1 MKSKP
6 RDGGRNAQL
15 ARTLQVLR
23 ELSRSDGLSLA
34 RLAAQFGTTERTIR
48 RDLDALQEAG
58 FFLKAEEDRSDRRKV
73 WKLDLAAQANS
84 LNAMLDEGHF
94 LALRIAMGQGGPV
107 RSDETVF
114 SALEDLHVKIEN
126 AVGERGR
133 EQLLAIDQCFHS
145 YEKQAYREA
154 PAGVLWPLVTAIS
167 ERRLCRVTYR
177 KPQRTPSNKTF
188 DILPLRIFAHQ
199 GAPYLMCHIRK
210 HATYATLNL
219 HRVKKLELLTQCA
232 EVPRD
237 FDPERFENAAFGVH
251 TGDQVTRYVLRFDA
265 EVAVYI
271 RERTWH
277 SSQSLTEIADGGVE
291 LTFTCGASWE
301 VSAWVASWRHW
312 VHVVEP
318 SELRDELLEIGKLLV
333 ERYGER

>member
-15 ARTLQVLR
+15 VRTLQILR
-23 ELSRSDGLSLA
+23 ELSRSTGLTLVQLA
-34 RLAAQFGTTERTIR
+34 RSFGTTERTIR
-48 RDLDALQEAG
+48 RDLAALQEAG
-58 FFLKAEEDRSDRRKV
+58 FPLSSDDQSDRRKV
-73 WKLDLAAQANS
+73 WRLNVSANVRGLS
-84 LNAMLDEGHF
+84 SMLDKGHY

-107 RSDETVF
+107 RSDDTVF
-114 SALEDLHVKIEN
+114 SALEDLHGKIEK

-133 EQLLAIDQCFHS
+133 KHLLAIDQCFHS

-154 PAGVLWPLVTAIS
+154 PPELLWQLVTAII

-188 DILPLRIFAHQ
+188 DILPLRIFAYQ
-199 GAPYLMCHIRK
+199 GAAYLMCHIRK
-210 HATYATLNL
+210 HAAYATLNL
-219 HRVKKLELLTQCA
+219 QRVKKLEVLPQCA
-232 EVPRD
+232 EVPSD
-237 FDPERFENAAFGVH
+237 FDPTHFENAAFGVH
-251 TGDQVTRYVLRFDA
+251 TGDQATQYVLRFDA
-265 EVAVYI
+265 DVAAYI
-271 RERTWH
+271 HERTWH
-277 SSQSLTEIADGGVE
+277 PSQSLTELEDGGVE

-318 SELRDELLEIGKLLV
+318 EELRDELRALGSTLTK
-333 ERYGER
+333 RYSARR